1 MTRHQQQVV
10 TKFCL
15 GASCKKSNQLHL
27 KKLKRNVFQLLQSTS
42 RFIVH
47 NSHKVQTNNNN
58 NNNNNYHSSFQ
69 FNKLYNT
76 IHTNVIH
83 IFRVLTQTKRPVI
96 NQQPPFTGILV
107 HEERNELH
115 DGDHPCRWK
124 VTCLLNRIQSDAR
137 YCDAL

>member
-1 MTRHQQQVV
+1 ME
-10 TKFCL
+10 
-15 GASCKKSNQLHL
+15 KKDVANFIQ
-27 KKLKRNVFQLLQSTS
+27 KLKRNVFELLQSIS

-47 NSHKVQTNNNN
+47 NSHNVQINNNHN
-58 NNNNNYHSSFQ
+58 NNKYHSSFQ
-69 FNKLYNT
+69 FKKLYNT

-83 IFRVLTQTKRPVI
+83 VFRLLTQTKRPVI

-107 HEERNELH
+107 HEGRNELH
-115 DGDHPCRWK
+115 DGGHPCRWK

>member
-1 MTRHQQQVV
+1 M
-10 TKFCL
+10 
-15 GASCKKSNQLHL
+15 HL
-27 KKLKRNVFQLLQSTS
+27 KKLMRNIFELLQSIS
-42 RFIVH
+42 HFIVH
-47 NSHKVQTNNNN
+47 KSHEVQTNNNNN

-107 HEERNELH
+107 HEGRIELH
-115 DGDHPCRWK
+115 DGDHPCRRK
-124 VTCLLNRIQSDAR
+124 VTCLLKPNPKRRALLRRSLITSYVIIFYCTSDW
-137 YCDAL
+137 LK